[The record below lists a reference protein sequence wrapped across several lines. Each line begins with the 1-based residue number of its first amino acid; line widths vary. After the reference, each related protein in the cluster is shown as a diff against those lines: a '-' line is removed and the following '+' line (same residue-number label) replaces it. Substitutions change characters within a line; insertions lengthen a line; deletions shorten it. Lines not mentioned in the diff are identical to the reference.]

1 METNLPIS
9 FYAGYVLQ
17 ALGLLILLA
26 ACIILVIKQKSLATI
41 MMLLG
46 TVLTIILSI
55 GGILWNWFA
64 ARNDGALG
72 VIEAQGLQSLF
83 GGLANLLF
91 VIGLLLLAITYV
103 KRTKKH

>member
-1 METNLPIS
+1 MGTDLPILYYLG
-9 FYAGYVLQ
+9 YALH
-17 ALGLLILLA
+17 ALGHLALLV

-46 TVLTIILSI
+46 TVLTIIFTI
-55 GGILWNWFA
+55 GSLFWNRFVA
-64 ARNDGALG
+64 SNDGALSL
-72 VIEAQGLQSLF
+72 IEAQGLQVLF

-103 KRTKKH
+103 RRGEKP